1 MESKISS
8 TQTRLCIVAVAI
20 LMVGLT
26 IATLIYLTA
35 GNASDSTLLH
45 DFETSKRYRH
55 DLELVGGKMNV
66 LADEFSRWFGGL
78 WQGKALAFTVGWI
91 TIFMSL
97 GFFLVAYRWP
107 FDSES
112 DVHGKNT

>member
-1 MESKISS
+1 MKCKIST
-8 TQTRLCIVAVAI
+8 TQIRLCIVAAAI
-20 LMVGLT
+20 LLVGLT
-26 IATLIYLTA
+26 MATLIYLSA
-35 GNASDSTLLH
+35 GNALDSTLLH

-55 DLELVGGKMNV
+55 GLELVGGKMNV
-66 LADEFSRWFGGL
+66 LADEFFRWFGGL

-91 TIFMSL
+91 TIFISL

-112 DVHGKNT
+112 DVQGKNT